1 MQCELCGKE
10 IKGKAH
16 YVKIEGSELNVCD
29 RCVQYGQ
36 EIDKWAPVS
45 RKVTPTKR
53 MIKTRK
59 QKRDIFD
66 KITDE
71 IVSDYNIIIREA
83 REKHGLTQ
91 DELAL
96 KIKEKASLIKKIERC
111 EIIPEDRVIKKLERA
126 LDIKLTEKVNYS
138 SLQG

>member
-96 KIKEKASLIKKIERC
+96 KIKEKASLIKKIERG
-111 EIIPEDRVIKKLERA
+111 EIIPEDSVIKKLERA
-126 LDIKLTEKVNYS
+126 LDIKLTEKIK
-138 SLQG
+138 